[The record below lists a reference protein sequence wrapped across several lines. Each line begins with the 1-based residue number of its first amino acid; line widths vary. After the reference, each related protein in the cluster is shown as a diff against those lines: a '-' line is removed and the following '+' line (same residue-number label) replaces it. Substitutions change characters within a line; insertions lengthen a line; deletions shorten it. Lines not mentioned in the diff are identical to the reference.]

1 MKKETVKEVITAGK
15 THRTGWYFAND
26 KTFTIPVLLAVGRYS
41 EAQNELCDALAK
53 VARFRDVPKT
63 IREIPS
69 DDPGVNDAY
78 CVGTHCTV
86 DGPYGPVQFIK
97 MRDFD
102 FCNAC
107 ISTLA
112 HEITHAVRA
121 ALIDRNVYMG
131 PQDRAC
137 ETFSYVFSSLFL
149 GFLEQLEEGNGWS
162 PVAKNNDT
170 KKGKKK

>member
-131 PQDRAC
+131 PQDRVC

-149 GFLEQLEEGNGWS
+149 GFLEQLEKGDGWVPVVKDNGI
-162 PVAKNNDT
+162 